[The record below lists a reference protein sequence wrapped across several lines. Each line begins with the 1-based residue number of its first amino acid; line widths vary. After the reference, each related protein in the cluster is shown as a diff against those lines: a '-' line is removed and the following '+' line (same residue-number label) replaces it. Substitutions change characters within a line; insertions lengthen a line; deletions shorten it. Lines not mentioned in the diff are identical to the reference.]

1 MFIDNVDDF
10 YSQIWCI
17 YVCGLSYMMYML
29 FVDSHVD
36 DIVFVVINIL
46 HVTSI

>member
-1 MFIDNVDDF
+1 
-10 YSQIWCI
+10 
-17 YVCGLSYMMYML
+17 MMYML

-46 HVTSI
+46 HVTSIWIFVLSHVEENILGTTFVL